1 MSLNT
6 GLILCPSTCSFISA
20 TLWSKN
26 PKPPTPSKEN
36 TIQQTICITENP
48 NNYFTFR
55 ESVLARALSECK
67 DQFLDE
73 EADGPL
79 LEAFLLTQINHWN
92 SDKERLLLLTPRTL
106 VVAKYDFIALK
117 RLGYKK
123 LPLELVDEVIY
134 GNLAYPNGSLIPQ
147 MNGIVDGISN
157 VLETCLFAR
166 WSKNDGKQLST
177 FYQPRYNKIN
187 RNMKGVRLIW
197 NKDKPDNFG
206 TLWNPFNEDVPFCTF
221 TFHPLFFHKDCAD
234 EKLKKLY
241 CLETFVEHIS
251 KTIADLPRN
260 NDTNREPCTI
270 QEKDIVLQSYV
281 GIGSVI
287 HNRNSLG
294 FFKVRGKFSF

>member
-1 MSLNT
+1 VQLYFNMSLNT

-67 DQFLDE
+67 DQFLDD

-134 GNLAYPNGSLIPQ
+134 GNLAYPNGSLIP
-147 MNGIVDGISN
+147 
-157 VLETCLFAR
+157 
-166 WSKNDGKQLST
+166 
-177 FYQPRYNKIN
+177 N